1 MYITLLIIP
10 VKWHYYKLHFNVP
23 MTILLTANILKSSYA
38 VSVQSLWTIN
48 IRKWQSLTRTEQDT
62 VTNVISTEI
71 IETIN
76 SLCER
81 CGITS
86 DHLINSTFEV
96 IDDSMHS
103 VIGIYYTSYIVYS
116 SPEGDVTA
124 STLVTL
130 LQQWLLEAEENEMQV
145 TVDNA
150 RLVIF
155 KFCGL
160 DNNNPN
166 SKGLCLS
173 IWSKSVLWVANS
185 INPSPSNSS
194 PSEKFLKN
202 SQKKVSST
210 SLSHS
215 SPFPTER
222 SLQNIVLEAIV
233 AFVVGLM
240 TATICTLIIAA
251 SWLVEMAT
259 ICAFASPFISSTFSH
274 VAHLY
279 IGLCIRTSQI
289 ILLTTH
295 ILNL

>member
-10 VKWHYYKLHFNVP
+10 VKWHYYKLHLNVP

-62 VTNVISTEI
+62 VTNAISTEI

-116 SPEGDVTA
+116 SPEGDMTA

-130 LQQWLLEAEENEMQV
+130 LQQWLLEVEENEMQV

-160 DNNNPN
+160 DNNNPS

-173 IWSKSVLWVANS
+173 IWSKSVLWVVNS
-185 INPSPSNSS
+185 INPSLSNLS
-194 PSEKFLKN
+194 PSENF
-202 SQKKVSST
+202 
-210 SLSHS
+210 
-215 SPFPTER
+215 F
-222 SLQNIVLEAIV
+222 
-233 AFVVGLM
+233 
-240 TATICTLIIAA
+240 
-251 SWLVEMAT
+251 
-259 ICAFASPFISSTFSH
+259 
-274 VAHLY
+274 
-279 IGLCIRTSQI
+279 
-289 ILLTTH
+289 
-295 ILNL
+295 